1 MDKQFAF
8 AVILIILGFGLTQV
22 NQEDPFFSGLG
33 YGTVAMAAIW
43 IVFRIVKDLKK

>member
-8 AVILIILGFGLTQV
+8 AVVLIILGIGITQV
-22 NQEDPFFSGLG
+22 NPDDPFFSGLG
-33 YGTVAMAAIW
+33 YGTVTMAAVW